1 MHALA
6 PKLLSITLAH
16 SEIYRV
22 GCRSA
27 DAVMHMPDAMPQK
40 IQEFEDELLS
50 IIRAAH
56 PIFQSDR
63 ISQVPKQY
71 LSIQLVREEQYNA
84 IQHVDLCS

>member
-1 MHALA
+1 
-6 PKLLSITLAH
+6 
-16 SEIYRV
+16 
-22 GCRSA
+22 
-27 DAVMHMPDAMPQK
+27 MHMPDAMPQK